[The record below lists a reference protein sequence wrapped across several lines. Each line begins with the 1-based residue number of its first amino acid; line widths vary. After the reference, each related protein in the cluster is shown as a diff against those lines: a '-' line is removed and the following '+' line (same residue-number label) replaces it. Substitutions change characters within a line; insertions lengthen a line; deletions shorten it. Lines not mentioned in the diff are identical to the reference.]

1 MTRLQRYL
9 VGALIGVLALAAA
22 GITWL
27 NIQSHRPF
35 RPDAE
40 PKIIEFSHGS
50 SLRTI
55 STKLEEEGIIRSRRL
70 FSIMTWRQG
79 QTRSL
84 HAGEYR
90 LSASMSPAAILETLS
105 RGQVVLH
112 PLIVPEGYT
121 TWEVAAAAQGAGI
134 ESAEK
139 IESLARNSSFLKKLN
154 IQAPTAEGYLFPE
167 TYHFPKRTPAN
178 KVLGQMIETFWKRFS
193 PDLIRKAKSRNFSI
207 HQAVTLAS
215 IIERETAVSDERPL
229 IAAVFQNRL
238 LRGMR
243 LQADP
248 TVLYALGR
256 TSGPL
261 SRRDLKVD
269 SPYNTYRVKGLP
281 PGPIANPG
289 LASLRAALSPAPVDF
304 LYFVARGDG
313 THVFSRT
320 LREHLK
326 AVSEYRRWLDEN
338 RTSSNNPP

>member
-1 MTRLQRYL
+1 MKRLHRYL
-9 VGALIGVLALAAA
+9 LSGLIGLLVLAAA

-27 NIQSHRPF
+27 NIHFYKPF
-35 RPDAE
+35 HPAAE
-40 PKIIEFSHGS
+40 PKIIEFSHGT
-50 SLRTI
+50 SLRSI
-55 STKLEEEGIIRSRRL
+55 STKLEEEGIIRNRHL
-70 FSIMTWRQG
+70 FSFLTWRQG
-79 QTRSL
+79 QTRNL

-105 RGQVVLH
+105 RGQVVLY

-121 TWEVAAAAQGAGI
+121 IWEVATAAEGAGI
-134 ESAEK
+134 ESAKK
-139 IESLARNSSFLKKLN
+139 IESLARDSSFLRKFN
-154 IQAPTAEGYLFPE
+154 IQASNAEGYLFPE

-178 KVLGQMIETFWKRFS
+178 KVLGQMIQTFWKQFS
-193 PDLIRKAKSRNFSI
+193 PDLIRKARDRNFSI
-207 HQAVTLAS
+207 HQVVTLAS
-215 IIERETAVSDERPL
+215 IIERETGVPDERPL

-261 SRRDLKVD
+261 TRQDLKVD

-313 THVFSRT
+313 THVFTRT

-326 AVSEYRRWLDEN
+326 AVSEYRRWLDQN
-338 RTSSNNPP
+338 RASSNNPP